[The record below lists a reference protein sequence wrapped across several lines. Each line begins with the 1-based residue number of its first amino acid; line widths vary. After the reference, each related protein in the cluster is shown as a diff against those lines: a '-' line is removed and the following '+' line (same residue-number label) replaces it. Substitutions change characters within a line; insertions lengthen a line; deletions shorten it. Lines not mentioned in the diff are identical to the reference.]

1 MITSWTRYYSRGL
14 MRHLISLLVIVL
26 CLSSSTSA
34 LIETNAEE
42 YWLKRTIL
50 VEERTAI
57 WCPSCAE
64 IDPELA
70 IVAESH
76 GARTAIVGIHVSD
89 EFENEASLARI
100 EYQKQIDDTEYGTPT
115 FFVDGVKTAEGYD
128 AWDDVQSRILTQEN
142 NRGAPEE
149 MALKLIGEDI
159 ELPTPENGQITLMI
173 LEHEKPVPKDAD
185 NPGKDT
191 RDRVLIG
198 MKVID
203 SSGNSTEYGDMELP
217 EIWSL
222 VMVHEPVEGGTPY
235 GVVEISNIEYTSD
248 EDSNLLSILIICT
261 FLGSLLIFMPSKIS
275 PIAEEE

>member
-1 MITSWTRYYSRGL
+1 
-14 MRHLISLLVIVL
+14 MRHLLALIVVVL
-26 CLSSSTSA
+26 CLTPTTASLAKEST
-34 LIETNAEE
+34 EE
-42 YWLKRTIL
+42 YYLKRTVL

-64 IDPELA
+64 IDPELE
-70 IVAESH
+70 IVAQSH
-76 GARTAIVGIHVSD
+76 GARTAIVGIHISD

-128 AWDDVQSRILTQEN
+128 AWNDVQSRILTQEN
-142 NRGAPEE
+142 NRVAPEE

-159 ELPTPENGQITLMI
+159 ELPTPEYGQITLMI
-173 LEHEKPVPKDAD
+173 LEHEKPVPEDAD

-198 MKVID
+198 MKVVD
-203 SSGNSTEYGDMELP
+203 SNGTSTEYGDLEIP

-222 VMVHEPVEGGTPY
+222 IMIHEPIEGGTPY

-248 EDSNLLSILIICT
+248 EDSDLLSILIICT
-261 FLGSLLIFMPSKIS
+261 FIGTLLIFMPSKIS